1 MRLTS
6 LIALLLPVYVVFAG
20 CAAGPSVRVE
30 GEAIR
35 FKPAARGEFV
45 GPYTL
50 ADGDKRWAI
59 KPMRQSGDEWLVPI
73 ADIGPATAG
82 RCLVVAD
89 ARGRI
94 IPLRSGAD
102 PSRFMFG
109 AYAELGVTEQQWVDA
124 QGRLARARAN
134 VSEQQ
139 EAYRRAVS
147 WLNDSPYFRDNQC
160 VRPVARAAPARPAG
174 ACEPAGALDRG
185 RDVCLAA
192 AVAGEVCSQQGNRLT
207 ATQRQ
212 NGLEA
217 LASKLAVSATCAAVG
232 AAIQGEAPSVAG
244 WLADALIDGPF
255 FDCMTQAMRPGA
267 PPLASLGCAVPG
279 LFFAAK
285 LEECAKGPAER
296 CSNAYYAWQNQANQ
310 ARSEPDQ
317 VLATCQNN
325 VRLRDR
331 GLAGTRDIEQ
341 ELIPAAERWATEA
354 RKAHEAAVA
363 RAKNLSASAQHCAAK

>member
-6 LIALLLPVYVVFAG
+6 LLALLLPICVVFAG
-20 CAAGPSVRVE
+20 CATGPSVRVE

-35 FKPAARGEFV
+35 FKPAARSEFV

-59 KPMRQSGDEWLVPI
+59 KPMRQSGNEWLVPI

-109 AYAELGVTEQQWVDA
+109 AYAEPGVTEQQLVDA
-124 QGRLARARAN
+124 QSRLARARAN

-139 EAYRRAVS
+139 EAYRRAVG

-160 VRPVARAAPARPAG
+160 VRPVARAAPAKPDN
-174 ACEPAGALDRG
+174 ACEPADALDRG
-185 RDVCLAA
+185 RGICLAA
-192 AVAGEVCSQQGNRLT
+192 AVVGEMCSQYGSRLT
-207 ATQRQ
+207 AIQRQ
-212 NGLEA
+212 NWLEA
-217 LASKLAVSATCAAVG
+217 LASKLTVNATCYAVS

-244 WLADALIDGPF
+244 WLADLLIDGAF
-255 FDCMTQAMRPGA
+255 FECVTQSMRPGA
-267 PPLASLGCAVPG
+267 TPLACGVPG
-279 LFFAAK
+279 LLFAAK

-331 GLAGTRDIEQ
+331 GLAGTRDIER
-341 ELIPAAERWATEA
+341 ELIPAAERWAAEA
-354 RKAHEAAVA
+354 RTAHEAAVA
-363 RAKNLSASAQHCAAK
+363 RAKNLSASAQPCAAN